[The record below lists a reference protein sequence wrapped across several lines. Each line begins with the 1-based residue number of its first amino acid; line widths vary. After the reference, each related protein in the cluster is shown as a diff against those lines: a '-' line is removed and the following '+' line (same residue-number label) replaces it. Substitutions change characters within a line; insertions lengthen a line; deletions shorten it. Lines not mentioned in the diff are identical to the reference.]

1 MNNKCIPIIL
11 LGIWV
16 LSVNAQQGSSLT
28 TMSAATTLATLKNY
42 AILNIK
48 CGAGVTEPDGDLIS
62 DRLRAEIFNTG
73 NANVMERNQMQEI
86 LKEQG
91 FQQSGATCTDE
102 DCLVKMG
109 QMLGVHYLVAGSLG
123 KLGSLYM
130 VNMRTIDVQTGKIV
144 RAVSVDVKGDIE
156 DLVEYL
162 PRIALQLTTDVKK
175 QSQGISTQEPVHPK
189 PPKDTVKPQ
198 AEPEP
203 VVDTTSVIA
212 ETPKEPQEPVDN
224 ASKSGRNQNR
234 AGIGIMFDL
243 YGKTGIYD
251 GDQRV
256 DTITVY
262 NLFGDDSQ
270 RWIAAGYT
278 EEAKP
283 TFGLGLRFIIR
294 TGQVLT
300 IDLGPSL
307 LSGGTSYKSQ
317 SLYYDSAAYDYY
329 TSNSTLSIS
338 YTVPSVRVGLNFV
351 KRWFPV
357 KMNLGLFANIALPI
371 TKYELKN
378 EFVYDTYNWNNKTS
392 TDDGLDLDFNV
403 GFGTRTG
410 VEIMA
415 GSHVGFAF
423 DFLFNFLQWKTK
435 FIFGD
440 LGTETQFTD
449 PEYKIIFPRFGFGMG
464 INYYY

>member
-1 MNNKCIPIIL
+1 MPIIFL
-11 LGIWV
+11 CLRV
-16 LSVNAQQGSSLT
+16 FVVNAQQGS
-28 TMSAATTLATLKNY
+28 TLASGSASTTSMTLKNY

-109 QMLGVHYLVAGSLG
+109 QMLGVQYLIAGSLG
-123 KLGSLYM
+123 KLGSMFM

-144 RAVSVDVKGDIE
+144 RAVSVDVKGDVE
-156 DLVEYL
+156 DLVDYL
-162 PRIALQLTTDVKK
+162 PRIALQLTTDTEK
-175 QSQGISTQEPVHPK
+175 QSQGIKTEELVTPK
-189 PPKDTVKPQ
+189 PQQDTVKPLV
-198 AEPEP
+198 EPEP
-203 VVDTTSVIA
+203 AVDTTPVIA
-212 ETPKEPQEPVDN
+212 ETPKEPMDN
-224 ASKSGRNQNR
+224 VSKSGRNKNR
-234 AGIGIMFDL
+234 AGIGLMFDL

-251 GDQRV
+251 GDQLV
-256 DTITVY
+256 DTLTVY
-262 NLFGDDSQ
+262 NLFDNDSK
-270 RWIAAGYT
+270 RYIAAGYT
-278 EEAKP
+278 EEAEP

-294 TGQVLT
+294 AGQVLT
-300 IDLGPSL
+300 IDIGPSL
-307 LSGGTSYKSQ
+307 LSGGTSYKNESVYYND
-317 SLYYDSAAYDYY
+317 SLSSYY

-338 YTVPSVRVGLNFV
+338 YTVPSIRVGLNFV

-357 KMNLGLFANIALPI
+357 KMNLGLFANVALPI
-371 TKYELKN
+371 TKYELQN
-378 EFVYDTYNWNNKTS
+378 VFTYDTYYSWNNTTS
-392 TDDGLDLDFNV
+392 TDDGLDMDFTI

-415 GSHVGFAF
+415 GSHVGFAL
-423 DFLFNFLQWKTK
+423 DFLFNFIQWKTN

-440 LGTETQFTD
+440 LGTETQFDD
-449 PEYKIIFPRFGFGMG
+449 PEYTIICPRFGFGMG
-464 INYYY
+464 VNYYY

>member
-1 MNNKCIPIIL
+1 MNSKIMTIIF
-11 LGIWV
+11 
-16 LSVNAQQGSSLT
+16 LSLWIIAVYAQQGSSLA
-28 TMSAATTLATLKNY
+28 SSSATTTSSTLKNY

-123 KLGSLYM
+123 KLGSMYM

-156 DLVEYL
+156 DLVDYL
-162 PRIALQLTTDVKK
+162 PRIALQLTTDTKK
-175 QSQGISTQEPVHPK
+175 VSQSIKTEDPVTPK
-189 PPKDTVKPQ
+189 PPKDTVK
-198 AEPEP
+198 AVVEPEP
-203 VVDTTSVIA
+203 AVDTTPVIA
-212 ETPKEPQEPVDN
+212 ETPKEPKEPQDN
-224 ASKSGRNQNR
+224 SSKSGRNKNR
-234 AGIGIMFDL
+234 AGIGVMFDL

-251 GDQRV
+251 GSKLV
-256 DTITVY
+256 DTLRVY

-278 EEAKP
+278 EESKP
-283 TFGLGLRFIIR
+283 TFGFGLRFIVR
-294 TGQVLT
+294 AGQVLT
-300 IDLGPSL
+300 IDIGPSL
-307 LSGGTSYKSQ
+307 LSGGTTYKNQ
-317 SLYYDSAAYDYY
+317 SLYYDTSVYEYY
-329 TSNSTLSIS
+329 TSNSTLSIN
-338 YTVPSVRVGLNFV
+338 YTVPSVRIGLNFV

-371 TKYELKN
+371 TKFELQN
-378 EFVYDTYNWNNKTS
+378 EFTYDIYSSNNKTS
-392 TDDGLDLDFNV
+392 SDDGLDLDFKV

-423 DFLFNFLQWKTK
+423 DFLFNFIQWKTK
-435 FIFGD
+435 FVFGD
-440 LGTETQFTD
+440 LGTETQFAD